1 MFVFVVL
8 VQEKR
13 MQQATIAAVIL
24 IMLILEIKD
33 RDKGTRYKVQGT
45 RYKEGTRR
53 KVNERVKVQGL
64 KGWKFACVTNHLP
77 FVP

>member
-1 MFVFVVL
+1 
-8 VQEKR
+8 
-13 MQQATIAAVIL
+13 
-24 IMLILEIKD
+24 MLILEIKD

-45 RYKEGTRR
+45 RHKAQGRYKEGTRR
-53 KVNERVKVQGL
+53 KVKERVKVQGL